1 MANPVRRSPPL
12 LARHLCQR
20 LGKVGE
26 SHGRWQFSVRSTD
39 GGKFPGIR
47 FFSKWSRLH
56 HLDEGTDGGTILTT
70 PQTI

>member
-39 GGKFPGIR
+39 GGKFPGISLWLPFLLFVKR
-47 FFSKWSRLH
+47 
-56 HLDEGTDGGTILTT
+56 
-70 PQTI
+70 